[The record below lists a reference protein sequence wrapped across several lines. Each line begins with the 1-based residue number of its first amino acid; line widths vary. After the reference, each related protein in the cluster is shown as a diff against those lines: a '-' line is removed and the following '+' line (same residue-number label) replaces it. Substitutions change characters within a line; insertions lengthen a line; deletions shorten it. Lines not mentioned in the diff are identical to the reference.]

1 MLTRRC
7 PECGANADPAARFCA
22 QCGVSLQP
30 AASKPATGA
39 PSRRLPPQHGQ
50 YADASAVEERRI
62 ATILFADLAGFTS
75 IAEGLDP
82 EDVKALAAHCAQVM
96 SAQVQ
101 RFGGTVTGIMGDAI
115 MGTFGAPIAHEDDA
129 ERAIR
134 AALAMREQIR
144 AQEVGHGKLDLH
156 VGVNTGETMAGLI
169 GPQGR
174 QDYTAMGDTTN
185 TAARLMGHAP
195 TGSIYAGEQTYLATR
210 NSIVYRDVEAIVA
223 KGKRAPV
230 PVWEVLEAPPVPQ
243 ARPLGTAPFVGR
255 LAELSLLG
263 TLWDRVR
270 EQRQACSFIAVGPA
284 GIGKTRLLRESIA
297 MLDGGPPVLWG
308 RCLPYGEGITYWPLR
323 EMFSSAAGIVA
334 GDDPRIS
341 SEKLGRFIESLPTDD
356 ADQLQSIATALSN
369 LLALPTTPY
378 GAFLATQISQGE
390 LHWGLQRAF
399 ELMAAYP
406 NLVVVFE
413 DLHWSEPTLFEF
425 IHSLVDSRAPI
436 LVLATTRPEGLEER
450 SSLAHDERHHIARLE
465 GLSDT
470 DVSAILDGLLEVDT
484 DAQRWQPL
492 LRAAGGNPLYLEETV
507 RMLQSTGSLDG
518 DGSTGQL
525 ADLPI
530 PTSIQGLIG
539 SRLDLLPT
547 EQKRLAQHGSVLG
560 LSFWSAA
567 VKHIGS
573 WEGSID
579 AGLNGLVLQEVVEPR
594 AVSELRGEEEFA
606 FRHMLIRDVAYRRL
620 PKGERALLHRGCAE
634 WLERHSGGG
643 DALVEIIAYHFEQAC
658 LLAPTIG
665 PKAELRPVHA
675 AVNALATAA
684 SRAEHRDGA
693 REAKRFY
700 ARALELTGIDP
711 HLAVE
716 LRIKRARAMVMLG
729 ELSEATHELVAAT
742 EEADELGRRD
752 LRGHALVT
760 LANIYLKHGRA
771 SDARRCINDA
781 ITIADELSDRWLHV
795 RASYELSALLGDF
808 EGDAEAAVRELRRA
822 VEVAEELQD
831 LALRL
836 EGHLRM
842 STLLVNVGNLSE
854 AEVEATAATELSRPL
869 GSNRDKARAMY
880 LLGLVA
886 FYRSG
891 TPDAR
896 RIATRAL
903 KLQEQVGDSYFQL
916 QSLRTLA
923 KCDLVAGRPR
933 RAEEHLR
940 RALLLAQPAGGWLV
954 VEICRYLV
962 EALVELGRIAE
973 AADVAGNARTALP
986 PEDDYATA
994 AVLLAEALVSASG
1007 DDPAGAWSGFAE
1019 ALRIMEEQELWL
1031 DLGDARVLYGRALLR
1046 HGLSAEAAAV
1056 LIDAQGL
1063 FDKFGATAM
1072 ARHVDRVIV
1081 APQFALAERTPTSA

>member
-1 MLTRRC
+1 
-7 PECGANADPAARFCA
+7 
-22 QCGVSLQP
+22 
-30 AASKPATGA
+30 
-39 PSRRLPPQHGQ
+39 
-50 YADASAVEERRI
+50 
-62 ATILFADLAGFTS
+62 
-75 IAEGLDP
+75 
-82 EDVKALAAHCAQVM
+82 
-96 SAQVQ
+96 
-101 RFGGTVTGIMGDAI
+101 
-115 MGTFGAPIAHEDDA
+115 
-129 ERAIR
+129 
-134 AALAMREQIR
+134 
-144 AQEVGHGKLDLH
+144 
-156 VGVNTGETMAGLI
+156 
-169 GPQGR
+169 
-174 QDYTAMGDTTN
+174 
-185 TAARLMGHAP
+185 
-195 TGSIYAGEQTYLATR
+195 
-210 NSIVYRDVEAIVA
+210 
-223 KGKRAPV
+223 
-230 PVWEVLEAPPVPQ
+230 
-243 ARPLGTAPFVGR
+243 
-255 LAELSLLG
+255 
-263 TLWDRVR
+263 
-270 EQRQACSFIAVGPA
+270 
-284 GIGKTRLLRESIA
+284 
-297 MLDGGPPVLWG
+297 
-308 RCLPYGEGITYWPLR
+308 
-323 EMFSSAAGIVA
+323 
-334 GDDPRIS
+334 
-341 SEKLGRFIESLPTDD
+341 
-356 ADQLQSIATALSN
+356 
-369 LLALPTTPY
+369 
-378 GAFLATQISQGE
+378 
-390 LHWGLQRAF
+390 
-399 ELMAAYP
+399 
-406 NLVVVFE
+406 
-413 DLHWSEPTLFEF
+413 
-425 IHSLVDSRAPI
+425 
-436 LVLATTRPEGLEER
+436 
-450 SSLAHDERHHIARLE
+450 
-465 GLSDT
+465 
-470 DVSAILDGLLEVDT
+470 
-484 DAQRWQPL
+484 
-492 LRAAGGNPLYLEETV
+492 
-507 RMLQSTGSLDG
+507 
-518 DGSTGQL
+518 
-525 ADLPI
+525 
-530 PTSIQGLIG
+530 
-539 SRLDLLPT
+539 
-547 EQKRLAQHGSVLG
+547 
-560 LSFWSAA
+560 
-567 VKHIGS
+567 
-573 WEGSID
+573 
-579 AGLNGLVLQEVVEPR
+579 
-594 AVSELRGEEEFA
+594 
-606 FRHMLIRDVAYRRL
+606 
-620 PKGERALLHRGCAE
+620 
-634 WLERHSGGG
+634 
-643 DALVEIIAYHFEQAC
+643 
-658 LLAPTIG
+658 
-665 PKAELRPVHA
+665 
-675 AVNALATAA
+675 
-684 SRAEHRDGA
+684 
-693 REAKRFY
+693 
-700 ARALELTGIDP
+700 
-711 HLAVE
+711 
-716 LRIKRARAMVMLG
+716 MLG

-923 KCDLVAGRPR
+923 KCDLVAGR
-933 RAEEHLR
+933 
-940 RALLLAQPAGGWLV
+940 ALLLAQPAGGWLV

-973 AADVAGNARTALP
+973 AAEVAGNARTALP